1 MRSRYDL
8 AEDSETR
15 SADDSFYK
23 DICTIPMHKFRHT
36 TAPEDYTVI
45 ITDTKRLDL
54 MIYRLYG
61 ISELE
66 DLVLW
71 INKVADPTALSVA
84 DKLSIPSKSDIESF
98 YYSSRE

>member
-8 AEDSETR
+8 AENSTTR

-36 TAPEDYTVI
+36 AAPEEYSII

-61 ISELE
+61 ISELD

-71 INKVADPTALSVA
+71 VNKVADPTTLVVA
-84 DKLSIPSKSDIESF
+84 NKLFIPIKSDIESF
-98 YYSSRE
+98 YYIFRK